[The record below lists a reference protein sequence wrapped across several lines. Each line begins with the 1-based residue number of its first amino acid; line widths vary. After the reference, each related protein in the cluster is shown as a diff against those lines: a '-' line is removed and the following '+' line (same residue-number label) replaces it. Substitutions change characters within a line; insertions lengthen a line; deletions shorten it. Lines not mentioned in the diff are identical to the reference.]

1 VNPENLLY
9 FILLCIAV
17 MVGWLVGRIKAG
29 KSVPPGDDNQLPE
42 LSRDYFIGLNYLL
55 QDEPDEAIDVF
66 INALEV
72 NSETVDTHLALGTL
86 LRRRGKV
93 DRAITV
99 HQSLLARPRLSQSI
113 LVSIQLELAR
123 DYIAAGLLDRAERLL
138 KEILEGKTDSR
149 WEALNQL
156 ITIYQMEK
164 EWNNAIDAALML
176 LRNPK
181 YKKQSAIKCATS
193 HFHCELAQQAIRE
206 ERYPEARDLL
216 KKAVSHDK
224 MNIRAVLLGS
234 EIEIKT
240 GHYKKALKELAKIKT
255 RNPLFLSEL
264 SKPAA
269 ICFQQLG
276 KEADL
281 EGYLRNLLKDRS
293 ATSIVLAIT
302 RLLKTRAGDEAA
314 AQYLAQH
321 LKSHPSLRGLSEFV
335 TLQAKQSTESMQ
347 DNLAIFEDII
357 QKIIDTKPGYHCNYC
372 GFEVKSLHWLCPS
385 CNHWG
390 EIQPVI
396 GMEGE

>member
-1 VNPENLLY
+1 MNLENILI
-9 FILLCIAV
+9 FVLLCIAATA
-17 MVGWLVGRIKAG
+17 GWLIGKRKGG
-29 KSVPPGDDNQLPE
+29 KSAPPGNDTQTVD

-55 QDEPDEAIDVF
+55 QDEPDEAVDVF

-72 NSETVDTHLALGTL
+72 NSKTVDTHLALGTL

-93 DRAITV
+93 DRAIIV

-113 LVSIQLELAR
+113 LVAIQLELAR

-138 KEILEGKTDSR
+138 KEILEDKTDSK

-164 EWNNAIDAALML
+164 EWDNAIDAAEML

-181 YKKQSAIKCATS
+181 YKKQPAIRSATS
-193 HFHCELAQQAIRE
+193 HFHCELAQQAILE
-206 ERYPEARDLL
+206 EQYPQARDLL
-216 KKAVSHDK
+216 NRAVSHDK
-224 MNIRAVLLGS
+224 MNIRAVLLAS
-234 EIEIKT
+234 EVEIKT
-240 GHYKKALKELAKIKT
+240 GHYKKALRELAKIKT

-264 SKPAA
+264 AKPAA

-276 KEADL
+276 KEAEL
-281 EGYLRNLLKDRS
+281 EGYLKNLLKDSS
-293 ATSIVLAIT
+293 ATTIVLAVT
-302 RLLKTRAGDEAA
+302 ELLKNRSGDEVAA
-314 AQYLAQH
+314 VYLAQH
-321 LKSHPSLRGLSEFV
+321 LKNHPSLRGLSEFV
-335 TLQAKQSTESMQ
+335 NLQAQHSNANMR
-347 DNLAIFEDII
+347 DNLAILQEIM
-357 QKIIDTKPGYHCNYC
+357 QKIIDTKPRYRCNYC